1 MVTIKAA
8 HLRESEDKGSFVSLE
23 LTGDVELVQS
33 QETGRFYATARRCFI
48 SSTFDIDTAKQLVGK
63 QLKGNIVRVQCD
75 PYDFTIKDTGEV
87 ISLAYSW
94 DYTPEEGQASA
105 AKPVEMEPA

>member
-1 MVTIKAA
+1 MVTIKAV
-8 HLRESEDKGSFVSLE
+8 HLRESEDKGPFVSLE
-23 LTGDVELVQS
+23 LTGEVELIQS
-33 QETGRFYATARRCFI
+33 QTTGRHYATARRCFI

-75 PYDFTIKDTGEV
+75 PYDYTIKDTGEI

-94 DYTPEEGQASA
+94 DYSPEEGNASVARQA
-105 AKPVEMEPA
+105 EMEPA